1 MNVSDLMNRV
11 KLLDENLARDLAEYI
26 DGRQYGLVYEAS
38 KPEFVRLWKKP
49 VVRGDLVNILPPRGE
64 NKSNKCE
71 EDSSDI
77 IYRYINNNKG
87 RANLRCIKTQSE
99 YQASME
105 DLVSVSRF
113 DCPVYCG
120 LKERDRIELGG
131 DAPFQVLING
141 ENYHALQLLAYT
153 HANKVD
159 CIYIDPPYNT
169 GAKDWKYNNNYVSSD
184 DSYRHSKWL
193 TFMEDRLKVAK
204 KLLNPK
210 NSVLIVTIDEKEYL
224 RLGLL
229 LEQIYPEA
237 KIQMVSS
244 VINGKGVARDNEFA
258 RVNEYIF
265 FVRLGESAIS
275 PLPLPNDWTGNVKTS
290 TTEKIRWGSL
300 MRSGSGALRSDS
312 PGCFYPIYISKDLK
326 KFLGAGEVIPIGVER
341 DSISIPEDV
350 VALFPI
356 HDDGTEGRWQYSR
369 DEFLRIMEKGYVRIS
384 TNTRGNKVATLRY
397 ISEGW
402 QKKVESGEIPIIG
415 KNEDGSLILDDS
427 KYIKTFIPGNQ
438 WWIPSHDA
446 TEFGSKF
453 LSNIIGKRF
462 SFPKSI
468 YAVYDTLRFCIKDKP
483 DALVVDFF
491 AGSGTTLHAIN
502 LMNAEDGGKR
512 RCISITNNE
521 VSEDEQEEFSAKG
534 LRQGDDEWEKY
545 GIANYV
551 TWPRTKCSIKGRNIK
566 GEILKG
572 NYGTKTESYEILDV
586 DVINPDTNKKVRSK
600 VYRKVKKSFYPSMD
614 NLLMGDGFKTNA
626 IFFELTYL
634 EPSIVSAN
642 LAFSEIAPL
651 LWLRAGGI
659 GEIIQYSKSYIIG
672 ETYAVLFDYSCV
684 EQFITCIKS
693 NKNKITHIFVVT
705 DIDSRYRNLCG
716 AFSDKE
722 IIQLYE
728 SYLRSFEINAGV

>member
-49 VVRGDLVNILPPRGE
+49 VVRGDLVNVLPPRGE
-64 NKSNKCE
+64 LKSNKCE

-77 IYRYINNNKG
+77 IYRYINNNKQKV
-87 RANLRCIKTQSE
+87 NLRCIKTQSE

-105 DLVSVSRF
+105 DLVAVSRF

-141 ENYHALQLLAYT
+141 ENYHALQLLTYT

-237 KIQMVSS
+237 NIQMVSS

-312 PGCFYPIYISKDLK
+312 PGCFYPIYISKDMK
-326 KFLGAGEVIPIGVER
+326 KFVGAGEIIPTGVER
-341 DSISIPEDV
+341 DSIRIPDNV

-402 QKKVESGEIPIIG
+402 QKKVESGEIPIVG
-415 KNEDGSLILDDS
+415 RAEDGSLILDDS

-551 TWPRTKCSIKGRNIK
+551 TWPRTKCSIKGTNIK

-572 NYGTKTESYEILDV
+572 TYGTKTESYEVIDV

-600 VYRKVKKSFYPSMD
+600 VYKKVKKSFYPSMD

-651 LWLRAGGI
+651 LWLRAGGV
-659 GEIIQYSKSYIIG
+659 GEIIEYSESYVIG
-672 ETYAVLFDYSCV
+672 KTYAVLFDYSCV
-684 EQFITCIKS
+684 ERFITCIKS

-705 DIDSRYRNLCG
+705 DVDSRYRNLCG
-716 AFSDKE
+716 AFSGKE